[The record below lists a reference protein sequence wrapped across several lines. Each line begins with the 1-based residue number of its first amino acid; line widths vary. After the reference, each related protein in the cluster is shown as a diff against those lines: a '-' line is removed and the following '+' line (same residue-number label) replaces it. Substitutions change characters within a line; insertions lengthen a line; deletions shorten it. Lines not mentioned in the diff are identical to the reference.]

1 MVKPNKKKYID
12 YSIPQKER
20 IEKIGKSEEYKFVLK
35 YKNLNTG
42 ELMYKANIPSLKFQS
57 GFVFKEREAAKLVDL
72 KFIEHQK
79 PAPNNILKRKEE

>member
-20 IEKIGKSEEYKFVLK
+20 IEKLGKSEEFKYVLK

-42 ELMYKANIPSLKFQS
+42 EILWKAHIPTLKFSS
-57 GFVFKEREAAKLVDL
+57 GYMQKEREAAKLVDL
-72 KFIEHQK
+72 KFIENQK
-79 PAPNNILKRKEE
+79 PAPNNILKRREE